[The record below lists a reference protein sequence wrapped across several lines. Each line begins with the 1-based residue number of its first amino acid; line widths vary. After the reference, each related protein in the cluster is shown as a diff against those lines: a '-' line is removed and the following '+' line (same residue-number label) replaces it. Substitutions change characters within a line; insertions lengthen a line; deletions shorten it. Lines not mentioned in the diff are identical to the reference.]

1 MIRRFVLSTRRATE
15 RVLPR
20 GAILLSVLTFA
31 GYAMGLV
38 RDRTFARTFGA
49 GTELDAY
56 NAAFVLPELALDV
69 LVAGGLAAPFVPI
82 FLSLRHDRP
91 DDGDHAGRSVRADR
105 PDAGGPGDGGQR
117 GLPVRARAGHGR
129 RHHARASTLRRGRCT
144 STCSD

>member
-1 MIRRFVLSTRRATE
+1 MSTRRATE
-15 RVLPR
+15 RILPR

-38 RDRTFARTFGA
+38 RDRIFARTFGA

-82 FLSLRHDRP
+82 FLSLRHDSGGN
-91 DDGDHAGRSVRADR
+91 DDQAAEAFGQTVLTLAVLVMALSTVFLFLLAPATVGVVGPRVRRIGVSRLA
-105 PDAGGPGDGGQR
+105 
-117 GLPVRARAGHGR
+117 L
-129 RHHARASTLRRGRCT
+129 
-144 STCSD
+144 